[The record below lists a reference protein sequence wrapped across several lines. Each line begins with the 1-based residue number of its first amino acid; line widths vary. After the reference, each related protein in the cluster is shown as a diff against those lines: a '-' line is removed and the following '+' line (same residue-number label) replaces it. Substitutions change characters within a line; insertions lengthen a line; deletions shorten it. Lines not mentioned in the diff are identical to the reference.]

1 MCALTPAQLASVQR
15 SATMS
20 SGAAPLGTCL
30 VVGGRGLIGRAVAAE
45 LSMGKHDVTAVVV
58 CDLRGP
64 TPKWPSDDSRF
75 RFVELDV
82 VDAVRVADVFQQIMP
97 DTVFVAVGTPDF
109 RPEASEHNEAVHVSG
124 TQNILRGCQV
134 SATVKREFMEEA
146 VSSERVS
153 RTTKSLHASNMRLIN
168 ELFQQKKV
176 RRGRRIR
183 GLARGKLVCLW
194 LAMLLLLHMQ
204 LLMPRV

>member
-1 MCALTPAQLASVQR
+1 M
-15 SATMS
+15 
-20 SGAAPLGTCL
+20 
-30 VVGGRGLIGRAVAAE
+30 
-45 LSMGKHDVTAVVV
+45 
-58 CDLRGP
+58 
-64 TPKWPSDDSRF
+64 
-75 RFVELDV
+75 
-82 VDAVRVADVFQQIMP
+82 VDAGE
-97 DTVFVAVGTPDF
+97 T
-109 RPEASEHNEAVHVSG
+109 
-124 TQNILRGCQV
+124 V

-194 LAMLLLLHMQ
+194 IACGLLVARSKLACLWLAMLLLLHMQ